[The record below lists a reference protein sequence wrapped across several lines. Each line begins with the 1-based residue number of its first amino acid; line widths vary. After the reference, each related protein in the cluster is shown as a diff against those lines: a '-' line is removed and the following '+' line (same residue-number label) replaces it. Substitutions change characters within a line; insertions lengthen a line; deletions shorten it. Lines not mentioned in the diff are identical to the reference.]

1 MYIASDLLML
11 RQCIEYYMLSV
22 ILGRVCG
29 PEDLGATF
37 WGQQSFPV
45 MMTPILPYYGGHDSA
60 VFHLFFAVFE
70 VYLHTRVQHRHGVI
84 LITPSHTH
92 LDGALLLFCFCKNK

>member
-37 WGQQSFPV
+37 WGQQSFPA
-45 MMTPILPYYGGHDSA
+45 MMTRSV
-60 VFHLFFAVFE
+60 VFDD
-70 VYLHTRVQHRHGVI
+70 
-84 LITPSHTH
+84 P
-92 LDGALLLFCFCKNK
+92 